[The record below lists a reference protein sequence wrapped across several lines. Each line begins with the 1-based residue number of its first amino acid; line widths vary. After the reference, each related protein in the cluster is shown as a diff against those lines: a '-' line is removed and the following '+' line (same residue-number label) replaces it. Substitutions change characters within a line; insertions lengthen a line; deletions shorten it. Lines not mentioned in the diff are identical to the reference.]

1 MRVIPLSRGNV
12 ASATKGLPS
21 GYGFAEGDRA
31 VSIALRQY
39 TLIRPIRK
47 ANCPPSPQGIAHLPH
62 KGEGFLLS
70 NVWFIAEGDPSTSF
84 RFASLRS
91 G

>member
-47 ANCPPSPQGIAHLPH
+47 ANCPPSPQG
-62 KGEGFLLS
+62 GRLS
-70 NVWFIAEGDPSTSF
+70 FERRLFIAEGDPSTILL
-84 RFASLRS
+84 RKIASGTAQDDSSL
-91 G
+91 